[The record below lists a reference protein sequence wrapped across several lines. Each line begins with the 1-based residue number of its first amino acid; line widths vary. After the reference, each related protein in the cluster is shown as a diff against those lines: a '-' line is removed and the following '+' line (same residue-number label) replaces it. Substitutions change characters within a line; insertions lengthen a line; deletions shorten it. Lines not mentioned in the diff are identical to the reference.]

1 MIDKGLYKKGRVGLK
16 GGADASQFN
25 VANPKKVNVS
35 AGSATLGDTEL
46 TKPPTVR
53 DNRNDDTPF
62 VPPTKKKKTVDDVV
76 NRGGPKPNP
85 LKNLLSFLNPLS
97 YFQMLNNPETRKRL
111 TGYETQAEYEQA
123 RQNRINLNRIKT
135 IENTLAR
142 KYSDGDYS
150 QTDLDE
156 RLAALKSQMG
166 ITPNTAADL
175 RPDLD
180 FSNLEEGAPDF
191 VPQNEGIKSI
201 STGRTDYTDLQE
213 LYDRDKTVSLM
224 KNFIPAPGQTDYFP
238 SQVSG
243 ITNTKVEP
251 PDFMFASPQF
261 QEGLDNSMYGGD
273 RMLFGADGNQKYYYG
288 DILPGGDSFRTD
300 ADGITNYDFDT
311 PVRVGPE
318 NTGFIE
324 GQDTPQS
331 RDDFFLNAMADATT
345 FPTDD
350 GSGISLMKRSI
361 LRNAGYNDSQIREA
375 QEDGY
380 LDQLVR
386 DIEGPIGIT

>member
-1 MIDKGLYKKGRVGLK
+1 MIDKGLYKQGRVGLK
-16 GGADASQFN
+16 GGADASQFG
-25 VANPKKVNVS
+25 VPADLQQTVNVG
-35 AGSATLGDTEL
+35 AGSATLGDTPL
-46 TKPPTVR
+46 TTLNRPPTVR

-76 NRGGPKPNP
+76 STGGSKQNP
-85 LKNLLSFLNPLS
+85 LKKLLSFLNPLS

-224 KNFIPAPGQTDYFP
+224 KNFIPPPGQ
-238 SQVSG
+238 VGG
-243 ITNTKVEP
+243 ITNTKVELP
-251 PDFMFASPQF
+251 NFMFASPQF

-324 GQDTPQS
+324 VQDTPQS

>member
-1 MIDKGLYKKGRVGLK
+1 MRHNFMWQI
-16 GGADASQFN
+16 Q
-25 VANPKKVNVS
+25 
-35 AGSATLGDTEL
+35 
-46 TKPPTVR
+46 
-53 DNRNDDTPF
+53 
-62 VPPTKKKKTVDDVV
+62 KKKTVDDVV

-166 ITPNTAADL
+166 ITPNTAAQNEQQF
-175 RPDLD
+175 LD
-180 FSNLEEGAPDF
+180 FSNDPELAF
-191 VPQNEGIKSI
+191 EGIKSI
-201 STGRTDYTDLQE
+201 PTGRTDYTDLQE
-213 LYDRDKTVSLM
+213 LYDRDKLL
-224 KNFIPAPGQTDYFP
+224 
-238 SQVSG
+238 SG
-243 ITNTKVEP
+243 INTSVS
-251 PDFMFASPQF
+251 SPAQT
-261 QEGLDNSMYGGD
+261 GLMSLNPN
-273 RMLFGADGNQKYYYG
+273 A
-288 DILPGGDSFRTD
+288 
-300 ADGITNYDFDT
+300 GITFAGTVLEDEFT
-311 PVRVGPE
+311 PALK

-324 GQDTPQS
+324 VQDTPQS

>member
-1 MIDKGLYKKGRVGLK
+1 MIDKGLYKQGRVGLK
-16 GGADASQFN
+16 GGADASQFY

-46 TKPPTVR
+46 TTLPPTVR

-123 RQNRINLNRIKT
+123 RQNRINLKRIQT
-135 IENTLAR
+135 LENTIQK
-142 KYSDGDYS
+142 KYLDKNRSLDE
-150 QTDLDE
+150 TNLDE

-166 ITPNTAADL
+166 ITPNTAAQNEQQF
-175 RPDLD
+175 LD
-180 FSNLEEGAPDF
+180 FSNDPELAF
-191 VPQNEGIKSI
+191 EGIKIIPS
-201 STGRTDYTDLQE
+201 GRTANTDFQE

-224 KNFIPAPGQTDYFP
+224 KNFIPPPGQ
-238 SQVSG
+238 VGG
-243 ITNTKVEP
+243 ITNTKVELP
-251 PDFMFASPQF
+251 NFMFASPQF

-324 GQDTPQS
+324 VQDTPQS

-350 GSGISLMKRSI
+350 GSGISLMNRSI